1 MYKTKSALSCTGMRG
16 GVDAGYSNVCG
27 MTIAVLQGNYV
38 ATLVTCV
45 IRACRDWSG
54 GDGCYSDHSCSH
66 CRETF
71 GDDPGGGEGGV
82 NCGR

>member
-1 MYKTKSALSCTGMRG
+1 MRG
-16 GVDAGYSNVCG
+16 GVDAGCGNVCG

-38 ATLVTCV
+38 ATLVTCAS
-45 IRACRDWSG
+45 RACRDWSG

-66 CRETF
+66 CR
-71 GDDPGGGEGGV
+71 DPGGGEGGV